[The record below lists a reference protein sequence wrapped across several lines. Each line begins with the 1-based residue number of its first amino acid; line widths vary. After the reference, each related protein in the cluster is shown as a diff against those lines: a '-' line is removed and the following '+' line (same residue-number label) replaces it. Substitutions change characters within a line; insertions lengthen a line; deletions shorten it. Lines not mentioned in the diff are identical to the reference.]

1 MAVIDIAIQPE
12 GRTRVWFDCR
22 DTKPRPGDEERI
34 QRAVTRSPTSPSR
47 IGHSRTD
54 HVQRSG
60 RVGSQHQPARHLA
73 IAQAHQCIVGLA
85 LRHHRHRQCG

>member
-34 QRAVTRSPTSPSR
+34 QCAVSHALANLSAEDRS
-47 IGHSRTD
+47 
-54 HVQRSG
+54 
-60 RVGSQHQPARHLA
+60 
-73 IAQAHQCIVGLA
+73 QAN
-85 LRHHRHRQCG
+85 

>member
-34 QRAVTRSPTSPSR
+34 QRAVS
-47 IGHSRTD
+47 H
-54 HVQRSG
+54 
-60 RVGSQHQPARHLA
+60 ALA
-73 IAQAHQCIVGLA
+73 SLSLEDRPQAN
-85 LRHHRHRQCG
+85 

>member
-34 QRAVTRSPTSPSR
+34 QRAVSHALDNLPVEDRS
-47 IGHSRTD
+47 
-54 HVQRSG
+54 
-60 RVGSQHQPARHLA
+60 QPN
-73 IAQAHQCIVGLA
+73 
-85 LRHHRHRQCG
+85 